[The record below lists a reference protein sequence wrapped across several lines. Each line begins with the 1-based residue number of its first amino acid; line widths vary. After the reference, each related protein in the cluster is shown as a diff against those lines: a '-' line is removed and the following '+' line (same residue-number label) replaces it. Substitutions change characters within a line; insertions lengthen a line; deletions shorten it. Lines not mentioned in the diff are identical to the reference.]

1 MSGNIEVTVGIG
13 ADATDSRRA
22 GVLLTLAGT
31 LFLLLITVSEAIYP
45 NYSVHANTISDLF
58 AIGTTTSLFG
68 EPLAFVVAL
77 SWTAGAYYLFRK
89 SGRKGLMA
97 LNLLP
102 GIGLML
108 AVLSP
113 ENVNLAI
120 HSVGAVLAFIPGP
133 IAAILS
139 YRMIKSPFRYFALAL
154 GCLSLFGAIM
164 EFGAYE
170 TAFFQKSLGPGGWER
185 IILYP
190 LLVWLIGFGS
200 LLLNKAS

>member
-1 MSGNIEVTVGIG
+1 MSGKIDVITGIG

-22 GVLLTLAGT
+22 GGLLTLAGA
-31 LFLLLITVSEAIYP
+31 LFLLLIAVSEAVYP
-45 NYSVHANTISDLF
+45 NYSVHTNTISDLF
-58 AIGTTTSLFG
+58 AIGTATSLFG

-77 SWTAGAYYLFRK
+77 SWAAGAYYLFRK
-89 SGRKGLMA
+89 SGKKGLMA

-113 ENVNLAI
+113 ENVNLAV

-139 YRMIKSPFRYFALAL
+139 YRMIKTPFRYFALCL
-154 GCLSLFGAIM
+154 GCLSLFGTVM

-170 TAFFQKSLGPGGWER
+170 TAFFHETLGPGGWER
-185 IILYP
+185 IIVYP
-190 LLVWLIGFGS
+190 LLVWLIALGS
-200 LLLNKAS
+200 LLLSRAS